1 MRKNL
6 IPVSADA
13 WAVALIV
20 ATFAGQLALYLF
32 VDDVR
37 WLVAGMVGLLPFCTS
52 VVAYNHNH
60 MHVRTFTSPLLNRLL
75 ELLIFFET
83 GSSPFS
89 GTLNHIVGHH
99 ASYDKPELDTL
110 NWRRRDGQ
118 MMGRH
123 EFAFR
128 TALWHYPSCFVLGK
142 DNPRFR
148 QSFII
153 YLVLGLGGLGAML
166 AYRPVPALV
175 AFVVPMAL
183 MLYVLKW
190 AAYAH
195 HSGLPYG
202 DDYTASRTHTGR
214 FYNWATWN
222 AGYHAAHHFKQ
233 ALHWTLLPEYH
244 ERELAAQIPAEL
256 QGPGWGENLKRQTAE
271 ARIHKETDK

>member
-1 MRKNL
+1 MRKHL
-6 IPVSADA
+6 IPYPADA
-13 WAVALIV
+13 WAAALIT
-20 ATFAGQLALYLF
+20 AIFAGQLGLYLF
-32 VDDVR
+32 VDRV
-37 WLVAGMVGLLPFCTS
+37 WLLVAGTVVLLPFCTS

-60 MHVRTFTSPLLNRLL
+60 MHVRTFTNQPLNRIL

-110 NWRRRDGQ
+110 NWRRRDGSQ
-118 MMGRH
+118 MGRH
-123 EFAFR
+123 EFAFK
-128 TALWHYPSCFVLGK
+128 TALGHYPSCFTLGK
-142 DNPRFR
+142 TNPRFF
-148 QSFII
+148 QAFLV
-153 YLVLGLGGLGAML
+153 YLVLGLGFVGAL
-166 AYRPVPALV
+166 VAYRPVPGLIT
-175 AFVVPMAL
+175 FVVPMLL
-183 MLYVLKW
+183 MLYILKW

-244 ERELAAQIPAEL
+244 AQELAAKIPAEL
-256 QGPGWGENLKRQTAE
+256 QGDGWGENLKRQTAA
-271 ARIHKETDK
+271 ARIHKET